1 MKEKL
6 NAKTILVRVAHSG
19 VIPELHYISGP
30 IRRCRVDE
38 KTLYRMVRNGK
49 AIYELNPENPSE
61 EVRLT
66 IRNMMVRQFEKK
78 ESFTEASKKMAQEAL
93 KSAEEKTPE
102 PEEDTSVE
110 VETVVPEEVKA
121 PQNNQNQNNN
131 NYNGSK
137 KDWKK
142 NGKNYQQNHN
152 KPNVSAAV
160 ESTPST
166 PDL

>member
-1 MKEKL
+1 
-6 NAKTILVRVAHSG
+6 
-19 VIPELHYISGP
+19 
-30 IRRCRVDE
+30 
-38 KTLYRMVRNGK
+38 MVRNGK

-102 PEEDTSVE
+102 PEQDISVE

-142 NGKNYQQNHN
+142 NGKNYQQNQN